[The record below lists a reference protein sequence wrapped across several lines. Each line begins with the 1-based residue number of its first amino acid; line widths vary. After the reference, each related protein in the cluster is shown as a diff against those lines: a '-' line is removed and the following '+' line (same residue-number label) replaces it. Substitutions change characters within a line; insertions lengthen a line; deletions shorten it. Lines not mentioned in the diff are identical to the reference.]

1 MKDSNKLHRRRS
13 ITLWTLC
20 VLVMLMQLSMFG
32 YVGYKK
38 YRVVEKE
45 DWTIQTTM
53 PGYTLAKSEPAS
65 GIYLGG
71 YVLQNPAIA
80 FSMKTFNERTGRQHA
95 SFFKYVGYGKEFP
108 TKWVEQVKSTGAVP
122 HIAFEPNNGLAEVK
136 DDEYLQKFADE
147 ANKAGVPIFMRFASE
162 MNGTWTNYSG
172 DPEQYKQTWKM
183 VHRIF
188 SERAPNII
196 MVWAVLSLPEET
208 IESYYPGDDY
218 VDWVGVN
225 VYSVKYHNDSRLHE
239 ADFEDPLDLL
249 NFVYNRFSREKPIMV
264 SEYGATH
271 YTVTDDL
278 TDNAFA
284 AEKIKRFYG
293 ELPDKYPRIK
303 AVFYFDVNNTTEYNE
318 KRRINDYSITT
329 EQEVLAAYSSAISR
343 PEYLTEVEPVQT
355 QGAEAEQRFTYR
367 GLIYKE
373 AGTLYADKRF
383 FTDVLGLKLQAE
395 GSSEKLVSG
404 KAAVEVKA
412 SHKRI
417 WAGYNYFNYI
427 PRYRSVDALPIV
439 ETLEP
444 LGYRIEVNGTDIIVE
459 PGA

>member
-1 MKDSNKLHRRRS
+1 M
-13 ITLWTLC
+13 LWALC
-20 VLVMLMQLSMFG
+20 VLAMLMQLAMFG
-32 YVGYKK
+32 YVGYKE

-45 DWTIQTTM
+45 DWTIHTM
-53 PGYTLAKSEPAS
+53 QPSYKLAKSEPET
-65 GIYLGG
+65 GVYLGG
-71 YVLQNPAIA
+71 YVLQNPAIE
-80 FSMKTFNERTGRQHA
+80 FSMKTFNDRTGRKHG

-108 TKWVEQVKSTGAVP
+108 TKWVEQVKSIGAVP

-136 DDEYLQKFADE
+136 DDAYLQKFADE

-172 DPEQYKQTWKM
+172 DPEQYKETWKM

-188 SERAPNII
+188 GERAPNII

-208 IESYYPGDDY
+208 IESYYPGDEY

-239 ADFEDPLDLL
+239 ADYEDPLDML
-249 NFVYNRFSREKPIMV
+249 NFVYNRFSQEKPIMI

-271 YTVTDDL
+271 YTVTDDE

-284 AEKIKRFYG
+284 VEKIKRFYG

-329 EQEVLAAYSSAISR
+329 EKEVLAAYSSAISR
-343 PEYLTEVEPVQT
+343 SEYLTEVQPVVV
-355 QGAEAEQRFTYR
+355 QGTEAEQRLTYR

-373 AGTLYADKRF
+373 DDMLYADMNF
-383 FTDVLGLKLQAE
+383 FTDVLGLKLE
-395 GSSEKLVSG
+395 EDGSSQKLVNGNGS
-404 KAAVEVKA
+404 VEVDISK
-412 SHKRI
+412 KRI

-427 PRYRSVDALPIV
+427 PRYRSIDALPIQQ
-439 ETLEP
+439 TLEP
-444 LGYRIEVNGTDIIVE
+444 LGYQVKVEGKDIIVE
-459 PGA
+459 PQP